1 MRSTNKASNKLEI
14 PKDKDEVNVYVRNV
28 DSSTLDFSLSS
39 HRPSFMSLILTLAFS
54 IYIKQLRFYALDQLT
69 SFAQHTK

>member
-39 HRPSFMSLILTLAFS
+39 HRPSFMSLIFNS
-54 IYIKQLRFYALDQLT
+54 RFLDLY
-69 SFAQHTK
+69 